1 MKNLEENM
9 DINTIFE
16 EEIKKELQEKLKKYE
31 NKIYLDNNDV
41 MVELNITSS
50 ANLRKQIES
59 GCYKGLYEPKQSK
72 KERYKWNKFRFFKWL
87 FDEKLKAIRI
97 A

>member
-1 MKNLEENM
+1 M

-31 NKIYLDNNDV
+31 NKIYLDNKDV
-41 MVELNITSS
+41 MRELNISS
-50 ANLRKQIES
+50 CANLLKQIRLGE
-59 GCYKGLYEPKQSK
+59 YEGLYEPKQSK
-72 KERYKWNKFRFFKWL
+72 KEHYKWNKFRFFKWL
-87 FDEKLKAIRI
+87 YDEKLRAIRI